1 MNSLG
6 ERLYTLRTNRDM
18 SQGDLAEKLN
28 VSRQTVSKW
37 ENNMSIPELDKII
50 SLSEVFGV
58 SVDYI
63 VKGQEDI
70 PAPTVS
76 EKIKDA
82 DCESADEPSYV
93 RMIRVDPTK
102 KVVVGLSVA
111 AGIINIIPLILGVVQ
126 RISIFMTSP
135 GLSAQ
140 LESWPE
146 FIFSVIIGLLLSI
159 ALFSQNEKFVAA
171 VLSLKAVL
179 SLTVFADIFSGQFI
193 LNFISASAVLGAVAS
208 VLVAVGYITAKK
220 NSAKF
225 YLGSIISIRVIAF
238 ILSFANSYIGSIKIY
253 NSGVL
258 NGILSAV
265 SMTKW
270 YWVTL
275 FVNIVIALLIYYKA
289 NPKPSYEVPESTYP
303 EHSDMYVG
311 IIKHVLLSIFT
322 FGIYNCIWTYKI
334 TENLNVGNNE
344 KQSGTNKLLLCI
356 FVPFYRLY
364 WYYNQSRRLEK
375 LMKAKDERSSDFAVV
390 TLILAVFV
398 PIVAA
403 SAFLQVKV
411 NEYAGKQ

>member
-6 ERLYTLRTNRDM
+6 ERLYTLRINHDM
-18 SQGDLAEKLN
+18 SQGDLAEKLD

-37 ENNMSIPELDKII
+37 ENNISIPELDKII
-50 SLSEVFGV
+50 ALSEVFGV

-82 DCESADEPSYV
+82 DCESADEPSPV

-102 KVVVGLSVA
+102 KIVVGLSVA
-111 AGIINIIPLILGVVQ
+111 AGIINIIPLILGVAQ

-146 FIFSVIIGLLLSI
+146 FIFSVILGLLLSI

-179 SLTVFADIFSGQFI
+179 SLTVFADILSGQFI
-193 LNFISASAVLGAVAS
+193 LNFISASAVLGAVAG

-238 ILSFANSYIGSIKIY
+238 ILSFANSYIDILKIY
-253 NSGVL
+253 NAGVL

-275 FVNIVIALLIYYKA
+275 FVNIVIALLVYYKA

-311 IIKHVLLSIFT
+311 MVKHVLLSLFT
-322 FGIYNCIWTYKI
+322 FGVYNCIWTYKI
-334 TENLNVGNNE
+334 TENLNAGNNE
-344 KQSGTNKLLLCI
+344 KQSGAKKLLLCI

-364 WYYNQSRRLEK
+364 WYYNQSRRLEN
-375 LMKAKDERSSDFAVV
+375 LMKAKNERSSDFAVV

-403 SAFLQVKV
+403 SAFLQVKT

>member
-6 ERLYTLRTNRDM
+6 ERLYNLRTNRDM

-50 SLSEVFGV
+50 ALSEVFGV

-82 DCESADEPSYV
+82 DCDSTDEPSHV

-102 KVVVGLSVA
+102 KIVVGLSVA

-179 SLTVFADIFSGQFI
+179 SLTVFADILSGQFI
-193 LNFISASAVLGAVAS
+193 LNFISASAVLGTVAG

-220 NSAKF
+220 SSAKF

-238 ILSFANSYIGSIKIY
+238 ILSFANSYINSIKIY
-253 NSGVL
+253 NSGAL
-258 NGILSAV
+258 NGILSAI

-275 FVNIVIALLIYYKA
+275 FVNIVIALLVYYKA
-289 NPKPSYEVPESTYP
+289 NPKPYYEVPESTYP

-311 IIKHVLLSIFT
+311 MVKHVLLSIFT

-334 TENLNVGNNE
+334 TENLNAGNNE
-344 KQSGTNKLLLCI
+344 KQNGTNKLLLCI

-364 WYYNQSRRLEK
+364 WYYNQSRRLEN
-375 LMKAKDERSSDFAVV
+375 LMKMTEERSSDFAVV

>member
-70 PAPTVS
+70 PAPIVS

-82 DCESADEPSYV
+82 DCDSADEPSPI

-102 KVVVGLSVA
+102 KIVVGLSVA

-146 FIFSVIIGLLLSI
+146 FIFSVILGLLLSI

-171 VLSLKAVL
+171 VLSLRAVL
-179 SLTVFADIFSGQFI
+179 SLTVFADILSGQFI
-193 LNFISASAVLGAVAS
+193 LNFISASAVLGAVAG

-220 NSAKF
+220 SSAKF

-238 ILSFANSYIGSIKIY
+238 ILSFANSYIDILKIY
-253 NSGVL
+253 NAGVL

-275 FVNIVIALLIYYKA
+275 FVNIVIALLVYYKA

-311 IIKHVLLSIFT
+311 IIKHVLLSLFT
-322 FGIYNCIWTYKI
+322 FGVYNCIWTYKI
-334 TENLNVGNNE
+334 TENLNAGNNE
-344 KQSGTNKLLLCI
+344 KQSGAKKLLLCI

-364 WYYNQSRRLEK
+364 WYYNQSKRLEN

-403 SAFLQVKV
+403 SAFLQVKA

>member
-82 DCESADEPSYV
+82 DCESADEPSPV

-102 KVVVGLSVA
+102 KIVVGLSVA

-146 FIFSVIIGLLLSI
+146 FIFSVILGLLLSI

-171 VLSLKAVL
+171 VLSLRAVL
-179 SLTVFADIFSGQFI
+179 SLEVFADIFSGQFT
-193 LNFISASAVLGAVAS
+193 LNFISASAVLGAVAG

-238 ILSFANSYIGSIKIY
+238 ILSFANSYISSIKIY

-275 FVNIVIALLIYYKA
+275 FVNIVIALLVYYKA

-311 IIKHVLLSIFT
+311 MVKHVLLSLFT
-322 FGIYNCIWTYKI
+322 FGVYNCIWTYKI
-334 TENLNVGNNE
+334 TENLNAGNNE
-344 KQSGTNKLLLCI
+344 KQSGAKKLLLCI

-364 WYYNQSRRLEK
+364 WYYNQSKRLEN
-375 LMKAKDERSSDFAVV
+375 LMKAKNERSSDFAVV

-403 SAFLQVKV
+403 SAFLQVKT